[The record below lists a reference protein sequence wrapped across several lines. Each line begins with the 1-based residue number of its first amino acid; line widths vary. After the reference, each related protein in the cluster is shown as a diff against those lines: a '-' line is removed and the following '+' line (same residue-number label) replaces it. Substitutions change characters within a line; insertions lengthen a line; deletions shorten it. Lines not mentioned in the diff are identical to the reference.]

1 MKILPLVQEAI
12 VNAET
17 AIRSNYPTIKIG
29 EDSFLFSEIASRS
42 KQRFDLLLSSTTNA
56 KLYTIIRNAL
66 PPPVSITNLEDLD
79 LEMDL
84 SIVYSKPGANHQG
97 WHADGNHLVGASD
110 AELPYAICIFIPL
123 IDLNVTVGYTQFWLG
138 SHKYKN
144 LQGFGKFSEISNSTC
159 DIGRTTKKGNGILYD
174 YRLLHREQEQ
184 EQPPYYRPVLQ
195 LLCRRKFYKE
205 KNNYGTKSIYD
216 TDNDNDM
223 QNK

>member
-1 MKILPLVQEAI
+1 MC
-12 VNAET
+12 
-17 AIRSNYPTIKIG
+17 IR
-29 EDSFLFSEIASRS
+29 DR
-42 KQRFDLLLSSTTNA
+42 
-56 KLYTIIRNAL
+56 
-66 PPPVSITNLEDLD
+66 
-79 LEMDL
+79 
-84 SIVYSKPGANHQG
+84 
-97 WHADGNHLVGASD
+97 
-110 AELPYAICIFIPL
+110 PYAICIFIPL
-123 IDLNVTVGYTQFWLG
+123 IDLNDTVGYTQFWLG

-174 YRLLHREQEQ
+174 YRLLHRGMPNTNFRTNNVDDVDAVDAVDAVDDEQQQDNTTATHSNSNSNSNDEDEDDDKQEQEQ

-216 TDNDNDM
+216 TDNDNM